1 MDEDVVRSH
10 IVSGQVLFTRPRRLR
25 AEPVKTVQHDPRM
38 SVMVKMIGEAED
50 SVVQSI
56 TVKGNTR
63 HNRGVVSARV
73 VMGDIVT
80 PAGVIHLIDTPLV
93 LMPQTLAQMV
103 AEKPGLAEK
112 MPGLSAQLESAANM
126 TLLLPSNAAL
136 SEMEEADVRL
146 HLLPT
151 LVLESSFLAMNES
164 SVSVMGSNTK
174 DGSHLIISSLFKSCP
189 HILTLDSFISGE
201 ILRHRDLLWRS
212 EAPERRLS
220 GSRSRV
226 TGSSSPL
233 TASSGKL
240 SRPWGTGLATNC
252 LQGKHH

>member
-1 MDEDVVRSH
+1 MDGDVVRSH
-10 IVSGQVLFTRPRRLR
+10 IVPGQVLFTRPRRLR
-25 AEPVKTVQHDPRM
+25 AEPVRTVQHDPRM

-103 AEKPGLAEK
+103 AERAGLEEK
-112 MPGLSAQLESAANM
+112 MDLAKMGLGEQLESAVNM

-136 SEMEEADVRL
+136 SEIEEADVRL

-151 LVLESSFLAMNES
+151 LVLESSFLTMNES
-164 SVSVMGSNTK
+164 SVSVVCFNSK
-174 DGSHLIISSLFKSCP
+174 DGCNILSL
-189 HILTLDSFISGE
+189 
-201 ILRHRDLLWRS
+201 
-212 EAPERRLS
+212 
-220 GSRSRV
+220 
-226 TGSSSPL
+226 
-233 TASSGKL
+233 
-240 SRPWGTGLATNC
+240 
-252 LQGKHH
+252 

>member
-103 AEKPGLAEK
+103 AERPGLAEK
-112 MPGLSAQLESAANM
+112 MLGLSAQLESAVNM

-136 SEMEEADVRL
+136 SEMEEEADVRL

-164 SVSVMGSNTK
+164 SVSLMGSDTK
-174 DGSHLIISSLFKSCP
+174 DGSHLIISSLFKSCL

-201 ILRHRDLLWRS
+201 ILRHKDLLWRS

-233 TASSGKL
+233 TASSG
-240 SRPWGTGLATNC
+240 
-252 LQGKHH
+252 

>member
-103 AEKPGLAEK
+103 AEKGMEEK
-112 MPGLSAQLESAANM
+112 MPGLSAQLEIAANM

-136 SEMEEADVRL
+136 SEMEGEADVRL

-151 LVLESSFLAMNES
+151 LVLESSFLAMNET

-174 DGSHLIISSLFKSCP
+174 DGSHLIISSLFKSCL

-201 ILRHRDLLWRS
+201 IWRHRDLLWRS
-212 EAPERRLS
+212 EAPERKLS

-233 TASSGKL
+233 TASSG
-240 SRPWGTGLATNC
+240 
-252 LQGKHH
+252 

>member
-103 AEKPGLAEK
+103 AEKGMEEK
-112 MPGLSAQLESAANM
+112 MPGLSAQLEIAANM

-136 SEMEEADVRL
+136 SEMEGEADVRL

-164 SVSVMGSNTK
+164 SVSLMGSDTK
-174 DGSHLIISSLFKSCP
+174 DGSHLIISSLFKSCL

-201 ILRHRDLLWRS
+201 ILRHKDLLWRS

-226 TGSSSPL
+226 TGSSSLL
-233 TASSGKL
+233 TASSG
-240 SRPWGTGLATNC
+240 
-252 LQGKHH
+252 

>member
-1 MDEDVVRSH
+1 
-10 IVSGQVLFTRPRRLR
+10 
-25 AEPVKTVQHDPRM
+25 
-38 SVMVKMIGEAED
+38 MVKMIGEAED

-93 LMPQTLAQMV
+93 IMPQTLAQMV
-103 AEKPGLAEK
+103 AERPGLEEK
-112 MPGLSAQLESAANM
+112 IPGLGEQLESAVNM

-151 LVLESSFLAMNES
+151 LVLESSFLTMNES
-164 SVSVMGSNTK
+164 NVSVMDSKTK
-174 DGSHLIISSLFKSCP
+174 DCCN
-189 HILTLDSFISGE
+189 ILSF
-201 ILRHRDLLWRS
+201 L
-212 EAPERRLS
+212 A
-220 GSRSRV
+220 
-226 TGSSSPL
+226 SSSHVL
-233 TASSGKL
+233 VS
-240 SRPWGTGLATNC
+240 
-252 LQGKHH
+252 

>member
-1 MDEDVVRSH
+1 MVRSH

-103 AEKPGLAEK
+103 AEKGMEEK
-112 MPGLSAQLESAANM
+112 MPGLSAQLEIAANM

-136 SEMEEADVRL
+136 SEMEGEADVRL

-189 HILTLDSFISGE
+189 HILILDSFISGE

-233 TASSGKL
+233 TASSG
-240 SRPWGTGLATNC
+240 
-252 LQGKHH
+252 

>member
-1 MDEDVVRSH
+1 
-10 IVSGQVLFTRPRRLR
+10 
-25 AEPVKTVQHDPRM
+25 
-38 SVMVKMIGEAED
+38 MVKMIGEAED

-112 MPGLSAQLESAANM
+112 MPGLSAQLETAANM

-136 SEMEEADVRL
+136 SEMEGEADVRL

-164 SVSVMGSNTK
+164 SVSLMGSDTK

-189 HILTLDSFISGE
+189 HILTLDSFISGK
-201 ILRHRDLLWRS
+201 IWRHRNLLWRS

-226 TGSSSPL
+226 TGSSSLL
-233 TASSGKL
+233 TASSG
-240 SRPWGTGLATNC
+240 
-252 LQGKHH
+252 